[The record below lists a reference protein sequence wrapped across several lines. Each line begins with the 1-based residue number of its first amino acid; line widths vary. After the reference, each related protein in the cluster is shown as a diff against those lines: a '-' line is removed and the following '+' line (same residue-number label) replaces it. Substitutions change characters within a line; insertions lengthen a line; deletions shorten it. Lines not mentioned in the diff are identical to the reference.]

1 MRKLSLFTII
11 LLFVSEFLLAQKD
24 YKVVFDLTS
33 GDTLSQQTA
42 IRWINEVIKNEPT
55 AQVEVVMFGKGLPLV
70 VRDKSALANDVTSLA
85 TNKNVAFKVCA
96 IAMVN
101 QKLDKSQL
109 LTGVQIVP
117 DGIYEIVSKQQEG
130 WGYIKVAIN
139 SPHQM
144 YYSGIPASRHC
155 LNTAIVLSL
164 SFGCLNGINPV
175 SVGFKLMRRIAS
187 SIFAFRAS

>member
-11 LLFVSEFLLAQKD
+11 LLFVSELLFAQKD

-33 GDTLSQQTA
+33 GDTLSQQTV
-42 IRWINEVIKNEPT
+42 IRWVNEVIKTEPT

-70 VRDKSALANDVTSLA
+70 VKDKSALANDVASLA

-96 IAMVN
+96 IALAN
-101 QKLDKSQL
+101 QKIDKSQL

-130 WGYIKVAIN
+130 WGYIKVA
-139 SPHQM
+139 H
-144 YYSGIPASRHC
+144 
-155 LNTAIVLSL
+155 
-164 SFGCLNGINPV
+164 
-175 SVGFKLMRRIAS
+175 
-187 SIFAFRAS
+187 